1 MKNLNALV
9 ARWRS
14 RAVAW
19 ISKSQGNP
27 TLIAISAEG
36 FLTRL
41 GFSMVG
47 FVLPLY
53 ALSLGMSLSE
63 VGFLYALRTAT
74 VFLVK
79 PVMGWLAD
87 RWGRKRTLI
96 AAVVLRC
103 LMGLLF
109 VFAFLPWH
117 LYLLRVLHGAMTA
130 ARDPSAAALI
140 AEHGNKQNMASAFAG
155 YSTAR
160 DLGRSLGFGVAGL
173 LLHYTGSYR
182 CVFFI
187 SFLTSCAALVTVFR
201 YVRESNEV
209 AVSASSR
216 ARTRDASARPSYQ
229 ALLPYAGFALL
240 ISISAE
246 MMLGL
251 FPVIATRFGHM
262 TEAEAGLAAS
272 FSTIAILIAGP
283 LFGWLSDHVSR
294 KLVLG
299 IRSFANT
306 ISSLLYILL
315 PSFGGFVVA
324 RLVDDTGK
332 AAFKPTWGA
341 IMADVSNA
349 DPARRASKITFIDS
363 AYALGELVAP
373 LIAGFLLSGFGL
385 AAMLGVRAVL
395 AVLTEMQS
403 VQLFRKPSL

>member
-1 MKNLNALV
+1 MQSLNSILA
-9 ARWRS
+9 AWRYTAAK
-14 RAVAW
+14 RLG
-19 ISKSQGNP
+19 KPKTNP
-27 TLIAISAEG
+27 TLLAISAEG

-79 PVMGWLAD
+79 PVMGWIAD

-96 AAVVLRC
+96 TAVVLRC
-103 LMGLLF
+103 VMGLLF

-140 AEHGNKQNMASAFAG
+140 AEHGNKKSMASSYAW

-160 DLGRSLGFGVAGL
+160 DMGRSLGFGVAGL
-173 LLHYTGSYR
+173 LLQYTGSYR
-182 CVFFI
+182 SVFFI

-201 YVRESNEV
+201 YVSESSEV
-209 AVSASSR
+209 ATD
-216 ARTRDASARPSYQ
+216 ARSQRDARQDRVSLPYQ
-229 ALLPYAGFALL
+229 ALMPYAGFALL
-240 ISISAE
+240 ISASAE

-251 FPVIATRFGHM
+251 FPVIATRYAHM
-262 TEAEAGLAAS
+262 TEAQAGIAAS
-272 FSTIAILIAGP
+272 VSTIAILIAGP
-283 LFGWLSDHVSR
+283 LFGWLSDHSSR
-294 KLVLG
+294 TLVLG
-299 IRSFANT
+299 LRSFANT

-315 PSFGGFVVA
+315 PSFGGFVFA
-324 RLVDDTGK
+324 RVVDDTGK

-341 IMADVSNA
+341 IMAEISNV
-349 DPARRASKITFIDS
+349 DPGSRASTMTFVDS
-363 AYALGELVAP
+363 AYTLGEMIAP

-385 AAMLGVRAVL
+385 GVMLTVRAAL
-395 AVLTEMQS
+395 AILTELHS
-403 VQLFRKPSL
+403 IQLFRKTPL